1 MKKITLPLLVALFSL
16 GNVNAQETSNNY
28 NKWSIDVNGGLTKPA
43 SPMSTGYHSDTFF
56 SFVHGDAGVRYMF
69 NNKFGIK
76 ADFGYDYMKN
86 GEDSKEFR
94 TKYYRASLQGVANLG
109 RIMNFE
115 EWTKVFN
122 LQAHLGAGYSWM
134 TPGKENVYADGLYD
148 KDQMGHMIVGL
159 TGQVKLAKR
168 VALNADFSMINNFR
182 QDRTFD
188 GAAAAEDRAFNGTL
202 YNATLGLSFY
212 LGGNEEHADWF
223 SYEDMITNRLESLEG
238 RVTDIENKM
247 LDSDNDGVA
256 DYLDLEPNTPA
267 GNMVDV
273 KGRSIDQNKNGI
285 PDSYEQYFAENYGK
299 GETFTKSDSNT
310 AKDLINDGYVAV
322 YFDFDKSTPK
332 NSEAT
337 NFILT
342 YLRSNPD
349 ASVEVNG
356 FADSVGNANYNKRL
370 SEKRAKNVAKLLEQT
385 GVSSSRIKINAQGE
399 DASIDGANKNVAKF
413 ARRVT
418 FKVN

>member
-1 MKKITLPLLVALFSL
+1 MKKMTLPVLAALFAVS
-16 GNVNAQETSNNY
+16 GINAQEKDY
-28 NKWSIDVNGGLTKPA
+28 NKWSIDLNAGLTKPT
-43 SPMSTGYHSDTFF
+43 SPMAAGYFADTF
-56 SFVHGDAGVRYMF
+56 SFMHADGGVRYMF

-86 GEDSKEFR
+86 GEDSNEFR

-115 EWTKVFN
+115 DWTKVLN
-122 LQAHLGAGYSWM
+122 LQAHMGAGYSWM
-134 TPGKENVYADGLYD
+134 TPGKDDVFADGAYD
-148 KDQMGHMIVGL
+148 KDQMAHVVLGL

-168 VALNADFSMINNFR
+168 IALNADFTMVNNIR
-182 QDRTFD
+182 QDRNFD
-188 GAAAAEDRAFNGTL
+188 GSIATTDRGFNGTL

-212 LGGNEEHADWF
+212 LGGHEQHADWF
-223 SYEDMITNRLESLEG
+223 AKEDLIEGRVASLEN

-247 LDSDNDGVA
+247 LDSDSDGVA

-273 KGRSIDQNKNGI
+273 KGRSIDKNKNGI
-285 PDSYEQYFAENYGK
+285 PDTYEQYFADNYGQ
-299 GETFTKSDSNT
+299 GETMTKSDSNT

-332 NSEAT
+332 NTEAV

-342 YLRSNPD
+342 YLRSNPE
-349 ASVEVNG
+349 ATVSVNG
-356 FADSVGNANYNKRL
+356 FADSVGNADYNQRL
-370 SEKRAKNVAKLLEQT
+370 SENRAKNVAKLLEQA
-385 GVSSSRIKINAQGE
+385 GVSSDRISVNAKGE
-399 DASIDGANKNVAKF
+399 DSSLDGTNKNVSKF

-418 FKVN
+418 FSINK

>member
-1 MKKITLPLLVALFSL
+1 MKKITLPLLVALFTL
-16 GNVNAQETSNNY
+16 GSANAQETSNNY
-28 NKWSIDVNGGLTKPA
+28 NKWSIDVNGGLTKPS
-43 SPMSTGYHSDTFF
+43 SPMSTGYNSDTFF

-86 GEDSKEFR
+86 GEDSFEFR
-94 TKYYRASLQGVANLG
+94 TKYYRTSLQGVANLG

-115 EWTKVFN
+115 DWTKVFN

-134 TPGKENVYADGLYD
+134 TPGKENVNPDGLYD
-148 KDQMGHMIVGL
+148 KDEMGHVILGL

-168 VALNADFSMINNFR
+168 VALNADFSMINNIR
-182 QDRTFD
+182 QNRTFD
-188 GAAAAEDRAFNGTL
+188 GAEAAEDRAFNGTL

-212 LGGNEEHADWF
+212 LGGNAEHADWF
-223 SYEDMITNRLESLEG
+223 SQEDMITNRLESLEG

-247 LDSDNDGVA
+247 LDSDNDGVP

-285 PDSYEQYFAENYGK
+285 PDSYEQYFAENYGQ
-299 GETFTKSDSNT
+299 GESFTKSDSNT
-310 AKDLINDGYVAV
+310 ARSLINDGYVAV

-332 NSEAT
+332 NSDAT
-337 NFILT
+337 TFILT
-342 YLRSNPD
+342 YLRSNPN
-349 ASVEVNG
+349 ATVEVNG
-356 FADSVGNANYNKRL
+356 FADSVGNANYNTRL
-370 SEKRAKNVAKLLEQT
+370 SEKRAKNVARILEQA

-399 DASIDGANKNVAKF
+399 DTSFDGANKNVAKF

-418 FKVN
+418 FKVK

>member
-28 NKWSIDVNGGLTKPA
+28 NKWSIDVNGGLTKPS
-43 SPMSTGYHSDTFF
+43 SPMTAGYSSDTFF
-56 SFVHGDAGVRYMF
+56 TFVHGDAGIRYMF

-86 GEDSKEFR
+86 GEDSFEFR
-94 TKYYRASLQGVANLG
+94 TKYYRTSLQGVANLG

-115 EWTKVFN
+115 DWTKVFN

-134 TPGKENVYADGLYD
+134 TPGKDNVYPDGLYE
-148 KDQMGHMIVGL
+148 KDEMSHVIVGL

-168 VALNADFSMINNFR
+168 IALNADFSMINNIR

-188 GAAAAEDRAFNGTL
+188 GGVATEDRAFNGTL

-223 SYEDMITNRLESLEG
+223 SQEDMVTNRLESLEG

-247 LDSDNDGVA
+247 LDSDNDGVP

-299 GETFTKSDSNT
+299 GESFSKSDSNT
-310 AKDLINDGYVAV
+310 ARGLINDGYVAV
-322 YFDFDKSTPK
+322 YFDFDKSAPK

-342 YLRSNPD
+342 YLRSNPN
-349 ASVEVNG
+349 ATVEVNG
-356 FADSVGNANYNKRL
+356 FADSVGNANYNNRL
-370 SEKRAKNVAKLLEQT
+370 SEKRAKNVARLLEQA
-385 GVSSSRIKINAQGE
+385 GVSSSRIKVNGQGE
-399 DASIDGANKNVAKF
+399 DTSIDGANKNVSKF

-418 FKVN
+418 FKVQ